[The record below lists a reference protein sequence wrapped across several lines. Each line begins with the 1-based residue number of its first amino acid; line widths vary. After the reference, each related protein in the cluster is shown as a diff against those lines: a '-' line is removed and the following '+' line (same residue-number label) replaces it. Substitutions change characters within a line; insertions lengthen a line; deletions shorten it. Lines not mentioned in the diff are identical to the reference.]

1 MLRHSL
7 AAALVAFVSIGSL
20 SADEAKPK
28 VSFFKQ
34 IRPIFQAHCQGCHQ
48 PAKPSGK
55 YVLTSFESLTRKGE
69 SDQPAIVP
77 GKPDDSYLVELIT
90 AEDGQAEMPKGKKPL
105 HETQVDLIK
114 TWISEG
120 AVNDTPASANVRYDT
135 KNPPKYALPP
145 VVTSIDFSP
154 DGKLIAVSGF
164 NEVLLHKADGSGIVA
179 RLIGLSERIESV
191 RFSHDGSRLAVAG
204 GKPGR
209 LGEIQVWDVAKKT
222 LLLSAPYTYDTLY
235 GASWSPDDSKIAF
248 GCTDKTL
255 RAIDAKTGKQVLYQ
269 GAHSD
274 WILDTIW
281 NPAGDHLISVSRD
294 RTAKLTEFAT
304 QRFIDNITSITPKAL
319 KGGVETVDTHPT
331 RDEIIIGGADGIPK
345 LFRIFRITKR
355 VIGDNANLIRA
366 LPALRGRVFGVDY
379 SHDGRRVVAG
389 SSLDGKGEIVIYD
402 TDVDTN
408 APADIKAIL
417 AKRVMAQ
424 NAAEKKKL
432 AAYQRKPLPELARI
446 KVEDS
451 GIYAVRFSPDGKIVA
466 AAGSN
471 GKIRLYDAEN
481 GKLIKEFLSVP
492 LTETTQAE
500 SNSFTARLTKV
511 EQSKEPIHKD
521 DQVVSLS
528 SVSNSIKLTG
538 AFEKAQLVIRGKLKN
553 GTWLDVTRSVD
564 FKVANE
570 KLVSVSNSGL
580 IQVLASG
587 KTEIAASLA
596 GHSVKI
602 GVEVTS
608 ASVQKVDY
616 IRDVMPVMSKLGC
629 NAGTCHGSKDGKN
642 GFKLSLRGYD
652 PIYDTRALTDEL
664 ASRRVNIASPE
675 NSLMILKSDGSAPHV
690 GGQVVEIGTPY
701 YEIMKRWI
709 GGGAKLDLTS
719 ARVVSIDVTPKNPIV
734 QRLGGKQQM
743 RILATYSNGDVRDVT
758 AEAFIESGNRD
769 VAKTDPT
776 GLVLTERR
784 GEAPILARFEGR
796 YAATT
801 VTVMGDRTGFVW
813 AEPEKWNFVD
823 EHVARKLER
832 MKIHSSGLC
841 SDTHF
846 VRRVYFDLTGL
857 PPSTEAVKAFV
868 ADKQDS
874 KTKRYALVDQL
885 IGTPEFIDHWTNK
898 WADLLQV
905 NRKYLAPQGAKAFR
919 EWIRKEVADN
929 TPYDK
934 FAYKVLTSKGS
945 NKDNPEASYYKIL
958 RTPAE
963 TMENTTHLWL
973 AVRFNCNKCHDHPF
987 EKWTQDQY
995 YETAA
1000 FFAQY
1005 GLKADPASGKKK
1017 IGGTAVE
1024 GAKPLYEI
1032 VFDKKEGEIK
1042 HDRTGVVTAPK
1053 FPYECNY
1060 TAPEN
1065 ATRREHIASWITA
1078 PDNRYFAKSYVNRV
1092 WGYLMGVG
1100 MIEPLDDIRAGNP
1113 PTNPE
1118 LLDDLTKRFVEGG
1131 FNIRELMQNVCK
1143 SRTYNLELKT
1153 NEWNVDDKT
1162 NYSHAIPK
1170 RLTAEMLYDAIH
1182 RVTGSQP
1189 KIPGVPPGTRA
1200 AQLPDAGVKLPDSFL
1215 ASFGR
1220 PARESACECER
1231 SAGVSLGPVMA
1242 LVSGPTV
1249 GNAIGD
1255 PNNAIAKLVKTE
1267 KDDRKL
1273 ISAIFMRVL
1282 NREAEEEEID
1292 VVLKSVANI
1301 ERDHKLLSEQ
1311 RAARDKWWKGE
1322 KPRLEQ
1328 LRKDSIASSEKDLA
1342 AFVKSSEPKTK
1353 AAEKTRAD
1361 LIVLREKE
1369 LKAFQNGVTK
1379 RANGFLAKNNKVK
1392 WTHLTPDTVASNNKI
1407 KLEKLENDV
1416 IKASGGEKNST
1427 YTLTFN
1433 TDAIN
1438 ITGLRIEALPNP
1450 KLKGG
1455 GPGLPPNGNFVV
1467 TEFEVHAGPQG
1478 KLKEVKKVA
1487 LQNAKAD
1494 FLQKAFNIGLITDGK
1509 PGNQNAWAIANA
1521 GGVVHWATVETKKPI
1536 NFKGGTTFKILI
1548 HQNHTAANHLL
1559 GSFRISVTSDKAP
1572 IGTSLPESLQAIA
1585 AVEEAKR
1592 TKAQTDELLAY
1603 FGKSDGGLVAKQNA
1617 LNAAKAPVP
1626 VDPGVA
1632 ARTKTLDFLKKPV
1645 PEDSQLARLRQDLE
1659 QSKKQLGT
1667 LRLTAAQ
1674 DLTWVLINTPEF
1686 LFNH

>member
-1 MLRHSL
+1 MLRQTLS
-7 AAALVAFVSIGSL
+7 ALLVLVVSASFAF
-20 SADEAKPK
+20 ADEAKPK

-34 IRPIFQAHCQGCHQ
+34 IRPIFQAHCQSCHQ
-48 PAKPSGK
+48 PAKASGK
-55 YVLTSFESLTRKGE
+55 YVMTSFKGISGTGE
-69 SDQPAIVP
+69 SEQKAIVP
-77 GKPDDSYLVELIT
+77 GKPADSYLLELIT
-90 AEDGQAEMPKGKKPL
+90 SEGGEAEMPKGKKPL
-105 HETQVDLIK
+105 HATQVDLIK
-114 TWISEG
+114 QWITEG
-120 AVNDTPASANVRYDT
+120 AVNDTPANATVKYDA

-154 DGKLIAVSGF
+154 DGKLIAVAGF
-164 NEVLLHKADGSGIVA
+164 NEVLLHKADGSAIVA
-179 RLIGLSERIESV
+179 RLVGLSERIESV

-204 GKPGR
+204 GNPGR

-222 LLLSAPYTYDTLY
+222 LLLSAPYTYDTLA

-248 GCTDKTL
+248 GCTDKSL
-255 RAIDAKTGKQVLYQ
+255 RAIDAKTGKQVLFQ

-304 QRFIDNITSITPKAL
+304 QRFIDNITSITPRAL
-319 KGGVETVDTHPT
+319 QGGVAAVDTHPT
-331 RDEIIIGGADGIPK
+331 RDEIIIGGADGVPK
-345 LFRIFRITKR
+345 LFRIFRISKR

-379 SHDGRRVVAG
+379 SRDGLRAAAG
-389 SSLDGKGEIVIYD
+389 SSLDGKGEIVVYD
-402 TDVDTN
+402 TDVDTK

-417 AKRVMAQ
+417 AKRVMSQ
-424 NAAEKKKL
+424 NAGEKKKL
-432 AAYQRKPLPELARI
+432 ADYQRKPLPELARV

-451 GIYAVRFSPDGKIVA
+451 GIFVVRFSPDAKLIG

-471 GKIRLYDAEN
+471 GKVRVYEADS
-481 GKLIKEFLSVP
+481 GKLVKEFMSVP

-500 SNSFTARLTKV
+500 SNSFNSKRTAASD
-511 EQSKEPIHKD
+511 SKEPLHKD
-521 DQVVSLS
+521 DQVVAISTEAE
-528 SVSNSIKLTG
+528 SIKLAG
-538 AFEKAQLVIRGKLKN
+538 AFEKAQLVVSGKLRN
-553 GTWLDVTRSVD
+553 GTILDVTRSVD

-570 KLVSVSNSGL
+570 KLVSISSSGL
-580 IQVLASG
+580 IRVLSAGQS
-587 KTEIAASLA
+587 EIMVSL
-596 GHSVKI
+596 GQHSIKI
-602 GVEVTS
+602 PVEVVS
-608 ASVQKVDY
+608 ANVQKVDY
-616 IRDVMPVMSKLGC
+616 IRDVMPVMSKVGC
-629 NAGTCHGSKDGKN
+629 NAGTCHGSKEGKN

-675 NSLMILKSDGSAPHV
+675 NSLMMLKSDGTAPHV
-690 GGQVVEIGTPY
+690 GGQVVERGTPY
-701 YEIMKRWI
+701 YEILRRWI
-709 GGGAKLDLTS
+709 AGGAKLDMKS
-719 ARVVSIDVTPKNPIV
+719 ARVISIEVTPKNPIV

-758 AEAFIESGNRD
+758 AESFIESGNRD

-776 GLVLTERR
+776 GLVITERR

-813 AEPEKWNFVD
+813 AEPQKWNFVD

-832 MKIHSSGLC
+832 MKIHSSDLC
-841 SDTHF
+841 TDTEF
-846 VRRVYFDLTGL
+846 VRRVYLDLTGL
-857 PPSTEAVKAFV
+857 PPTPKDVTDFV
-868 ADKQDS
+868 ADKKET
-874 KTKRYALVDQL
+874 KTKRADLVDKL

-905 NRKYLAPQGAKAFR
+905 NRKYLAPQGAKTFR
-919 EWIRKEVADN
+919 DWIRKEVADN
-929 TPYDK
+929 VAYDK
-934 FAYKVLTSKGS
+934 FAYKVLTSTGS
-945 NKDNPEASYYKIL
+945 NKVNPQAAYYKIL

-1000 FFAQY
+1000 YFAQY
-1005 GLKADPASGKKK
+1005 GLKTDPASGKAK

-1032 VFDKKEGEIK
+1032 VFDKKAGEIT
-1042 HDRTGVVTAPK
+1042 HDRTGAITAPN
-1053 FPYECNY
+1053 FPFECKYE
-1060 TAPEN
+1060 APEN
-1065 ATRREHIASWITA
+1065 ATRREHLASWITS
-1078 PDNRYFAKSYVNRV
+1078 PDNPYFAKSYVNRV

-1113 PTNPE
+1113 ATNPE
-1118 LLDDLTKRFVEGG
+1118 LLDDLTKRFVADG
-1131 FNIRELMQNVCK
+1131 FNVRAMMRSICT

-1153 NEWNVDDKT
+1153 NQWNVDDKT

-1182 RVTGSQP
+1182 SVTGSQP
-1189 KIPGVPPGTRA
+1189 KIPGVAAGTRA

-1215 ASFGR
+1215 ANFGR

-1231 SAGVSLGPVMA
+1231 SAGVALGPIMA

-1255 PNNAIAKLVKTE
+1255 ANNAIAKLVQTE

-1273 ISAIFMRVL
+1273 IAAIFMRVL
-1282 NREAEEEEID
+1282 NRNPADGEID
-1292 VVLKSVANI
+1292 AVLKSIASI
-1301 ERDHKLLSEQ
+1301 QEDHKSLTAELAD
-1311 RAARDKWWKGE
+1311 RGKWWKAE

-1328 LRKDSIASSEKDLA
+1328 QRKDSIASGEKDLA
-1342 AFVKSSEPKTK
+1342 AFIKLIEPKTK
-1353 AAEKTRAD
+1353 AAAKARAD
-1361 LIVLREKE
+1361 LIALREKE
-1369 LKAFQNGVTK
+1369 LTDFQGGITK
-1379 RANGFLAKNNKVK
+1379 RASQFLAKNGKVK
-1392 WTHLTPDTVASNNKI
+1392 WTHLTADTVTSNNKI
-1407 KLEKLENDV
+1407 KLEKLEGSV
-1416 IKASGGEKNST
+1416 IKATGGEKNST

-1433 TDAIN
+1433 TDATN
-1438 ITGLRIEALPNP
+1438 ITGLRIEALANP

-1467 TEFEVHAGPQG
+1467 TEFEVHAGPKG
-1478 KLKEVKKVA
+1478 KLAEAKKVP
-1487 LQNAKAD
+1487 LQNAKSD
-1494 FLQKAFNIGLITDGK
+1494 YIQQAFNIGLIVDGNA
-1509 PGNQNAWAIANA
+1509 GNQNGWAIASS

-1536 NFKGGTTFKILI
+1536 AFEGGTTFKILI
-1548 HQNHTAANHLL
+1548 HQNHPAANHLL
-1559 GSFRISVTSDKAP
+1559 GSFRISVTSQKAP
-1572 IGTSLPESLQAIA
+1572 IGTSLPDSLQAIA
-1585 AVEEAKR
+1585 DVEETKR
-1592 TKAQTDELLAY
+1592 TKEQTAELLAY

-1617 LNAAKAPVP
+1617 VNAAKAPVP
-1626 VDPGVA
+1626 ADPGVA
-1632 ARTKTLDFLKKPV
+1632 ALNKTLTFLKKPV
-1645 PEDSQLARLRQDLE
+1645 PEDGPLLRLRQDLG
-1659 QSKKQLGT
+1659 QSTKQLTT